1 MTITPSELNS
11 LQLQYER
18 DKPDYEHLSEHVMA
32 LCQGYKKLHPRG
44 LRAVFSR
51 QPIVKDWG
59 STLGKIQS
67 RRASGESTYGV
78 SDVKDLIGLT
88 ILCAYES
95 DKEALELWLKK
106 AFRVD
111 VSEAKIDDSGHRALH
126 YIVRPHA
133 GVCVSNPQWQ
143 NKRCEIQIK
152 TLLEEAFDA
161 KAHDLTYKPG
171 HLPVT
176 PEIKQQFKHFSAVL
190 HAVDMQSEFLKGLI
204 LATERQ
210 TLLRRAACVGLYLD
224 YPEDL
229 EYGRKNGLDPKM
241 DNPPPD
247 RLRLDLETIQRLHAE
262 HPNIRL
268 CRLTASYALKFQ
280 DELFAQQA
288 LIMCGPLAASAPKDG
303 VLQMGVA
310 TVEWALNDFDAAM
323 NHLLQGIDHAGKRAS
338 AKDTANARST
348 FVYLCAD
355 RVVNRKSTVLLA
367 EWDERARR
375 YVDELKSSK
384 DPSIIDTLG
393 FHAIVF
399 GATRDEIEAGRTR
412 VQRAH
417 RAASPALR
425 PFFHYHEH
433 IAIGRLGELL
443 RAELRADEGRLPDPG
458 SPKAVKGAKARSPK
472 AAKSTRPGRRAKPT
486 GRK

>member
-1 MTITPSELNS
+1 MTIAPAE
-11 LQLQYER
+11 LQLMWRQYER

-44 LRAVFSR
+44 LRSVFSR
-51 QPIVKDWG
+51 QPVVKEWG
-59 STLGKIQS
+59 STLGKVQA
-67 RRASGESTYGV
+67 RRASGDSTYGV
-78 SDVKDLIGLT
+78 ADVKDLIGLT

-111 VSEAKIDDSGHRALH
+111 AAEAKIDDSGHRALH

-143 NKRCEIQIK
+143 DKRCEIQIK

-210 TLLRRAACVGLYLD
+210 TSLRRAACVGLYLD

-229 EYGRKNGLDPKM
+229 EYGRRHDLNPKM

-262 HPNIRL
+262 RPNIRL

-288 LIMCGPLAASAPKDG
+288 LIMCNPLAASAPKDS

-323 NHLLQGIDHAGKRAS
+323 HHLLRGIDHGQSRAS
-338 AKDTANARST
+338 RKDAANAKST

-355 RVVNRKSTVLLA
+355 RVVSQKSTVLPA
-367 EWDERARR
+367 DWDERAQG
-375 YVDELKSSK
+375 YVDELASSK

-399 GATRDEIEAGRTR
+399 GATRDEIEEGRNR
-412 VQRAH
+412 VRKAH
-417 RAASPALR
+417 RSAAPALR

-443 RAELRADEGRLPDPG
+443 RAELTADEGSATDVG
-458 SPKAVKGAKARSPK
+458 SPGAGKTSGAPPAK
-472 AAKSTRPGRRAKPT
+472 PAKSTRSGRKAKPT
-486 GRK
+486 GRI